1 MIQII
6 KQEFSDRVEEINRY
20 YYKKKK
26 DYYQK
31 KFGIVFFIILRTKY
45 DYLPNAAKA

>member
-26 DYYQK
+26 RLLPK
-31 KFGIVFFIILRTKY
+31 KIWNSLFYNFTNKI
-45 DYLPNAAKA
+45 